1 MIEVSAAIITNGT
14 DVLCFQKG
22 LSKRSYLSYKFEFPG
37 GKLEEGETPK
47 QTLIRELKEEL
58 DLDTS
63 DCRFKQYRDIIH
75 KYDDFTV
82 LIHYF
87 IIYDYDPKFTLNE
100 HISAVWKPLHLLSEL
115 DWAGVDLKAAQILER
130 EGIE

>member
-1 MIEVSAAIITNGT
+1 M
-14 DVLCFQKG
+14 
-22 LSKRSYLSYKFEFPG
+22 
-37 GKLEEGETPK
+37 
-47 QTLIRELKEEL
+47 KEEL
-58 DLDTS
+58 DLDIS

-115 DWAGVDLKAAQILER
+115 DWAGADLKAAHILER